1 MTEPKTAKD
10 ALLPCPFCG
19 GNGKCVNGSTSEP
32 TEIRCENCKASVHGT
47 EYQYTKRLI
56 SWHGD
61 ANKKWNTRAQPEQA
75 PSIDE
80 HCKDC
85 CCAKAWEALGI
96 TEYTGK
102 SIPEHILELKALTP
116 ASDIPGLREAI
127 AEKVLYEDAL
137 QYLYDFT
144 GSKPIG
150 STEYQ
155 IHMYIYSIFQSA
167 EKGEFND

>member
-1 MTEPKTAKD
+1 MTDHTKTIE
-10 ALLPCPFCG
+10 ALTL
-19 GNGKCVNGSTSEP
+19 
-32 TEIRCENCKASVHGT
+32 EIDRLNALNKPPLTPAS
-47 EYQYTKRLI
+47 
-56 SWHGD
+56 D
-61 ANKKWNTRAQPEQA
+61 
-75 PSIDE
+75 

-85 CCAKAWEALGI
+85 CCAKAWGALGVS
-96 TEYTGK
+96 EYDGK
-102 SIPEHILELKALTP
+102 SIAEHITELRFKNQELHKHIDQLFVAP
-116 ASDIPGLREAI
+116 ASDIAGLREAI

>member
-1 MTEPKTAKD
+1 MSDKWKSPSGHPVASSETDKQATPTQAAGDDLIVSSIEFIKGQIKE
-10 ALLPCPFCG
+10 
-19 GNGKCVNGSTSEP
+19 GKHLHADGAFFATDDGFV
-32 TEIRCENCKASVHGT
+32 IRVSSVKADINARIRG
-47 EYQYTKRLI
+47 E
-56 SWHGD
+56 
-61 ANKKWNTRAQPEQA
+61 A
-75 PSIDE
+75 P
-80 HCKDC
+80 
-85 CCAKAWEALGI
+85 
-96 TEYTGK
+96 
-102 SIPEHILELKALTP
+102 P
-116 ASDIPGLREAI
+116 AGEVPGLREAI

>member
-10 ALLPCPFCG
+10 ALPKVIPRLANPDKRRDFD
-19 GNGKCVNGSTSEP
+19 
-32 TEIRCENCKASVHGT
+32 EINQCLD
-47 EYQYTKRLI
+47 YL
-56 SWHGD
+56 
-61 ANKKWNTRAQPEQA
+61 RAQPEQA
-75 PSIDE
+75 PVLDAAVERMMEPFGNINVSQPPAVASGE
-80 HCKDC
+80 
-85 CCAKAWEALGI
+85 
-96 TEYTGK
+96 
-102 SIPEHILELKALTP
+102 TP
-116 ASDIPGLREAI
+116 DTVHKASDIAGLREAI